1 MIQHQAHWTSELI
14 HIVIHTLSDTVYL
27 IPFLFLTYL
36 FLEYLEHHTQS
47 KIQSFIQKTEK
58 FGSLWGALAGLVSGC
73 GISATATNFYV
84 TKIITLGTLISVYLA
99 TSDEMLPLMIVQNV
113 PAITIT
119 KIIVFKVIYAVLIG
133 FLIDF
138 YCRKK
143 NSKPDFKE
151 LCNEQNCCC
160 CQHGI
165 LKPALY
171 HTIQIISF
179 VILISFLLN
188 LVLHQLKPEEIA
200 TLFSNYPILSI
211 FVASFIGLIPN
222 CAISVGLTQLY
233 IKGFISVGVLLAG
246 LFSNAGVGL
255 IVLLK
260 LRSNPKELL
269 KICGILYLCGII
281 GGFLALF
288 LFS

>member
-1 MIQHQAHWTSELI
+1 MTEHTYWADKLL
-14 HIVIHTLSDTVYL
+14 HIILHTLSDTIYL

-58 FGSLWGALAGLVSGC
+58 FGPLWGALAGPISGC

-113 PAITIT
+113 SPVLIIKILGF
-119 KIIVFKVIYAVLIG
+119 KIIYAILIG
-133 FLIDF
+133 FLIDL

-143 NSKPDFKE
+143 NNKPDFKN

-171 HTIQIISF
+171 HTVQIISF

-200 TLFSNYPILSI
+200 HIFSDYPILSI
-211 FVASFIGLIPN
+211 FVASIIGLIPN

-233 IKGFISVGVLLAG
+233 IKDIISVGVLLAG
-246 LFSNAGVGL
+246 LFSNAGIGL
-255 IVLLK
+255 IILFK
-260 LRSNPKELL
+260 LRFNATEIL
-269 KICGILYLCGII
+269 KICGILYVCGIL
-281 GGFLALF
+281 GGLLS
-288 LFS
+288 LLLLN